1 MRRDVFLFF
10 LKAKNEDKLKQ
21 NFAQVKGKAKFCLRL
36 SPAKYPNPQPPLRS
50 CECGLYRLS
59 LQTPPALPVVSASY
73 IGSAYRPPTSF
84 ASSEC
89 FLQAHSNQPGK
100 TVWVLLQYVQLC
112 LTNSAHV
119 CSIIIFENALSF
131 SDLERSHLSF
141 YSSSGKRINHWKF
154 ILIIIGVSRKSMTAL
169 RKTKYYVENKF
180 FFFLVVYLG

>member
-73 IGSAYRPPTSF
+73 IGSAYRPPPALPVVSVSYRLIPTSLGKLCESYF
-84 ASSEC
+84 STCSCVSPTQHMYAVLLFLKMPYLFQIWNDLTCLSTH
-89 FLQAHSNQPGK
+89 LQAK
-100 TVWVLLQYVQLC
+100 E
-112 LTNSAHV
+112 
-119 CSIIIFENALSF
+119 SIIGNL
-131 SDLERSHLSF
+131 
-141 YSSSGKRINHWKF
+141 Y
-154 ILIIIGVSRKSMTAL
+154 
-169 RKTKYYVENKF
+169 
-180 FFFLVVYLG
+180 

>member
-73 IGSAYRPPTSF
+73 IGSAYRPPPALPVVSASYIGSAYRPPTSF

-100 TVWVLLQYVQLC
+100 TV
-112 LTNSAHV
+112 
-119 CSIIIFENALSF
+119 
-131 SDLERSHLSF
+131 
-141 YSSSGKRINHWKF
+141 
-154 ILIIIGVSRKSMTAL
+154 
-169 RKTKYYVENKF
+169 
-180 FFFLVVYLG
+180 